1 MASAVWEPTDL
12 RNRSGFRRRPTGLVK
27 AVSGLTLDEPILTEA
42 ARGVKD
48 VSGKVRGPFPP

>member
-1 MASAVWEPTDL
+1 METDRLKEPKRLQKETD
-12 RNRSGFRRRPTGLVK
+12 GLVR

-42 ARGVKD
+42 ARGGKG